1 MSSSDFNYTSDL
13 ITALFNRYKYN
24 MQRIAHG
31 ILNDSQLAEDVVSEA
46 MIKIIK
52 NIDFV
57 DNIDSRRCANFV
69 YTITKNTAL
78 DFYRKKK
85 RDSDNCVTFHESDY
99 VNNIKDIINYEVFEE
114 KYGFG
119 EQIQRYMENLEEVD
133 IDIIG
138 LKYGDGFTYKEI
150 SLMLNM
156 TEDMIRQR
164 ALRAKRK
171 LERAISKEE

>member
-1 MSSSDFNYTSDL
+1 MAPSDFNSTSDL
-13 ITALFNRYKYN
+13 IIALFNRYKYN

-31 ILNDSQLAEDVVSEA
+31 ILKDNHLAEDVVSEA

-52 NIDFV
+52 RINLIDNV
-57 DNIDSRRCANFV
+57 DTKKCANFV

-78 DFYRKKK
+78 DFYRRKK
-85 RDSDNCVTFHESDY
+85 RDNDKCVTLNESGY
-99 VNNIKDIINYEVFEE
+99 VNHIKNVIDYDIFES

-119 EQIQRYMENLEEVD
+119 EQIQHYMENLEEID

-150 SLMLNM
+150 GLILNM
-156 TEDMIRQR
+156 TEEATRQR

-171 LERAISKEE
+171 LKMIIEKGE